1 MGYFSPAAYW
11 CCSSDDFVAHLT
23 LPKSDW
29 KYRHGSTPTAI
40 PVETGIQGA
49 RVGVNAL
56 TGTTPQHSAS
66 SVMDTATALVY
77 NTKVPTSADSLRLRT
92 LAEVAELVDA
102 QR

>member
-1 MGYFSPAAYW
+1 M
-11 CCSSDDFVAHLT
+11 
-23 LPKSDW
+23 
-29 KYRHGSTPTAI
+29 STPTESSGI
-40 PVETGIQGA
+40 PSTAKVFAECRNAQGGA
-49 RVGVNAL
+49 RVGANAL

-77 NTKVPTSADSLRLRT
+77 NTKTPTSADSLRLRT